1 MVVIAIYLVLNTRI
15 KLCADTPF
23 SILLPLRVLSIELD
37 RQRTRT
43 FIKMS
48 DRRVSINDIRL
59 PPDVIKG
66 YSVEGLKELSN
77 QDEGSFYE
85 FFQGLDLEDV
95 SSRAIE

>member
-1 MVVIAIYLVLNTRI
+1 M
-15 KLCADTPF
+15 
-23 SILLPLRVLSIELD
+23 
-37 RQRTRT
+37 
-43 FIKMS
+43 
-48 DRRVSINDIRL
+48 SINDIRL